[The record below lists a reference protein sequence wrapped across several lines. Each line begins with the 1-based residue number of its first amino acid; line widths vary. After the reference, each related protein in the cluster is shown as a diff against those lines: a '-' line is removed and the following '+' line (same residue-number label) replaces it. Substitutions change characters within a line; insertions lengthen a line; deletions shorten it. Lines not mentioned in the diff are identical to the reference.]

1 MKIMK
6 VVFKDNIKSYLL
18 VFLLSVLAGLSV
30 VICLILPNN
39 NLWSFSY
46 WSSSTYGF
54 WMFTTS
60 LIVLLSEKR
69 KTAIINASM
78 YVFMIFLITTMYQS
92 IKMYFNSYTSFDS
105 LMEIPINSINGWLLY
120 SIIPAIICGALG
132 AILYS
137 GREDK
142 IYSKILCVMPA
153 IFILIETTILFI
165 SVFTKQMKLFSAI
178 TDLISLILYI
188 IFLMRCVFNKNIK
201 TEGI

>member
-1 MKIMK
+1 MK

-18 VFLLSVLAGLSV
+18 VILLSILAGLSV
-30 VICLILPNN
+30 VLCLTLPNN

-69 KTAIINASM
+69 KTAIINASI
-78 YVFMIFLITTMYQS
+78 YVFMIFLITTIYQS
-92 IKMYFNSYTSFDS
+92 IKMYFYSYTPFDS

-120 SIIPAIICGALG
+120 SIIPAVICGVLG

-142 IYSKILCVMPA
+142 IYGKILCIILA
-153 IFILIETTILFI
+153 IFILIETIILFI
-165 SVFTKQMKLFSAI
+165 SVFTKQMKLFSSI

-188 IFLMRCVFNKNIK
+188 IFLIRFVFNKNIK
-201 TEGI
+201 TGDI

>member
-1 MKIMK
+1 MK

-18 VFLLSVLAGLSV
+18 VILLSILAGLSV
-30 VICLILPNN
+30 VLCLTLPSN

-69 KTAIINASM
+69 KTAIINASI
-78 YVFMIFLITTMYQS
+78 YVFMIFLITTIYQS
-92 IKMYFNSYTSFDS
+92 IKMYFYSYTPFDS

-120 SIIPAIICGALG
+120 SIIPAVICGVLG

-142 IYSKILCVMPA
+142 IYGKILCIILA
-153 IFILIETTILFI
+153 IFILIETIILFI
-165 SVFTKQMKLFSAI
+165 SVFTKQMKLFSSI

-188 IFLMRCVFNKNIK
+188 IFLIRFVFNKNIK
-201 TEGI
+201 AGDI

>member
-1 MKIMK
+1 MK
-6 VVFKDNIKSYLL
+6 VVFKNNIKSYLL
-18 VFLLSVLAGLSV
+18 VFLLSVLAGLSL
-30 VICLILPNN
+30 IMCLMLPNN
-39 NLWSFSY
+39 SLWSFSY

-69 KTAIINASM
+69 KTAIINTSM
-78 YVFMIFLITTMYQS
+78 YVFMIFLITTIYQS
-92 IKMYFNSYTSFDS
+92 IKMYFNSYTPFDS

-120 SIIPAIICGALG
+120 SIIPAVICGALG

-137 GREDK
+137 GRKNK

-201 TEGI
+201 KEDI

>member
-1 MKIMK
+1 MK

-78 YVFMIFLITTMYQS
+78 YVFMIFLITTIYQS
-92 IKMYFNSYTSFDS
+92 IKMYFNSYTLFDS

-120 SIIPAIICGALG
+120 SIIPVVICGALG

-137 GREDK
+137 GRKDK
-142 IYSKILCVMPA
+142 IYSKILCIMPA

-201 TEGI
+201 KEDI

>member
-1 MKIMK
+1 MK

-18 VFLLSVLAGLSV
+18 VFLLSVLAGLSL
-30 VICLILPNN
+30 IMCLMLPNN
-39 NLWSFSY
+39 NLWSFYY

-69 KTAIINASM
+69 KTAIINSSM
-78 YVFMIFLITTMYQS
+78 YVFMIFLITTIYQS
-92 IKMYFNSYTSFDS
+92 IKMYFFSYTPFDS

-120 SIIPAIICGALG
+120 SIIPAVICGVLG

-137 GREDK
+137 GRKDK

-165 SVFTKQMKLFSAI
+165 SVFTKQMKLFSAT

-201 TEGI
+201 KEDI

>member
-30 VICLILPNN
+30 VLCLTLPNN

-69 KTAIINASM
+69 KTAIINASI
-78 YVFMIFLITTMYQS
+78 YVFMIFLITTIYQS
-92 IKMYFNSYTSFDS
+92 IKMYFYSYTPFDS

-120 SIIPAIICGALG
+120 SIIPAVICGVLG

-142 IYSKILCVMPA
+142 IYGKILCIMPA
-153 IFILIETTILFI
+153 IFILIETIILFI
-165 SVFTKQMKLFSAI
+165 SVFTKQMKLFSSI

-188 IFLMRCVFNKNIK
+188 IFLIRFVFNKNIK
-201 TEGI
+201 TGDI

>member
-1 MKIMK
+1 MK

-18 VFLLSVLAGLSV
+18 VILLSVLAGLSV
-30 VICLILPNN
+30 VLCLMLPNN

-46 WSSSTYGF
+46 WGSSTYGF

-69 KTAIINASM
+69 KTAIINASI
-78 YVFMIFLITTMYQS
+78 YVFMIFLITTIYQS
-92 IKMYFNSYTSFDS
+92 IKMYFYSYTPFDS

-120 SIIPAIICGALG
+120 SIIPAVICGVLG

-137 GREDK
+137 GRKDK
-142 IYSKILCVMPA
+142 IYSKVLCVMPA
-153 IFILIETTILFI
+153 IFILIETIILFI

-188 IFLMRCVFNKNIK
+188 IFLMRCVFNKNVK
-201 TEGI
+201 TEDI

>member
-6 VVFKDNIKSYLL
+6 VVFKDNIKSYSL
-18 VFLLSVLAGLSV
+18 VFLLSVLAGLFV
-30 VICLILPNN
+30 VICLMLPNN

-69 KTAIINASM
+69 KTAIINTSM
-78 YVFMIFLITTMYQS
+78 YVFMIFLITTIYQS
-92 IKMYFNSYTSFDS
+92 IKMYFNLYTPFDS
-105 LMEIPINSINGWLLY
+105 LMEIPINSITGWLLY
-120 SIIPAIICGALG
+120 SIIPAVICGVLG

-137 GREDK
+137 GRKD
-142 IYSKILCVMPA
+142 KILCVMPA
-153 IFILIETTILFI
+153 IFILIETIILFI

-188 IFLMRCVFNKNIK
+188 IFLIRCVFNKNVK
-201 TEGI
+201 TEDI

>member
-1 MKIMK
+1 MK

-78 YVFMIFLITTMYQS
+78 YVFMIFLITTIYQS
-92 IKMYFNSYTSFDS
+92 IKMYFNSYTLFDS

-120 SIIPAIICGALG
+120 SIIPVVICGALG

-137 GREDK
+137 GRKDK
-142 IYSKILCVMPA
+142 IYSKILCIMPA

-188 IFLMRCVFNKNIK
+188 LFLIKFVFNKNIK
-201 TEGI
+201 MEDI

>member
-1 MKIMK
+1 MK

-18 VFLLSVLAGLSV
+18 VFLLSLLAGLSV
-30 VICLILPNN
+30 VLCLTLPNN

-60 LIVLLSEKR
+60 LIVLLSEKG
-69 KTAIINASM
+69 KTAIINASI
-78 YVFMIFLITTMYQS
+78 YVFMIFLITTIYQS
-92 IKMYFNSYTSFDS
+92 IKMYFYSYTPFDS

-120 SIIPAIICGALG
+120 SIIPAVICGTLG

-137 GREDK
+137 GRRDK
-142 IYSKILCVMPA
+142 IYGKILCIMPA
-153 IFILIETTILFI
+153 IFILIETIILFI
-165 SVFTKQMKLFSAI
+165 SVFTKQIKLFSAI

-188 IFLMRCVFNKNIK
+188 IFLIRFVFNKNIK
-201 TEGI
+201 TEDI

>member
-1 MKIMK
+1 MK
-6 VVFKDNIKSYLL
+6 VFFKDSIKSYLL

-30 VICLILPNN
+30 VICLMLPNN

-54 WMFTTS
+54 WICTIS

-69 KTAIINASM
+69 KTAVINTSM
-78 YVFMIFLITTMYQS
+78 YVFMIFLITTIYQL
-92 IKMYFNSYTSFDS
+92 IKMHFNSYTPFDS

-120 SIIPAIICGALG
+120 SIIPAVICGALG

-142 IYSKILCVMPA
+142 IYGKILCIMPA
-153 IFILIETTILFI
+153 IFILIETIILFI

-178 TDLISLILYI
+178 TDLICLILYI
-188 IFLMRCVFNKNIK
+188 LFLIRFVFNKNIK
-201 TEGI
+201 TGDI

>member
-1 MKIMK
+1 MK

-18 VFLLSVLAGLSV
+18 VFLLSLLAGLSV
-30 VICLILPNN
+30 VLCLMLPNN

-69 KTAIINASM
+69 KTAIINASI
-78 YVFMIFLITTMYQS
+78 YVFMIFLITTIYQS
-92 IKMYFNSYTSFDS
+92 IKMYFYSYTPFDS

-120 SIIPAIICGALG
+120 SIIPAVICGVLG

-142 IYSKILCVMPA
+142 IYGKILCIIPA
-153 IFILIETTILFI
+153 IFILIETIILFI
-165 SVFTKQMKLFSAI
+165 SVFTKQMKLFSSI

-188 IFLMRCVFNKNIK
+188 IFLIRFVFNKNIK
-201 TEGI
+201 TGDI

>member
-1 MKIMK
+1 MK

-18 VFLLSVLAGLSV
+18 VILLSILAGLSV
-30 VICLILPNN
+30 VLCLTLPNN

-69 KTAIINASM
+69 KTAIINASI
-78 YVFMIFLITTMYQS
+78 YVFMIFLITTIYQS
-92 IKMYFNSYTSFDS
+92 IKMYFYSYTPFDS

-120 SIIPAIICGALG
+120 SIIPAVICGVLG

-142 IYSKILCVMPA
+142 IYGKILCIIPA
-153 IFILIETTILFI
+153 IFILIETIILFI
-165 SVFTKQMKLFSAI
+165 SVFTKQMKLFSSI

-188 IFLMRCVFNKNIK
+188 IFLIRFVFNKNIK
-201 TEGI
+201 TGDI

>member
-1 MKIMK
+1 MK

-18 VFLLSVLAGLSV
+18 VFLLSVLAGLSL
-30 VICLILPNN
+30 IMCLMLPNN
-39 NLWSFSY
+39 SLWSFSY

-69 KTAIINASM
+69 KTAIINTSM
-78 YVFMIFLITTMYQS
+78 YVFMIFLITTIYQS
-92 IKMYFNSYTSFDS
+92 IKMYFNSYTPFDS

-120 SIIPAIICGALG
+120 SIIPAVICGALG

-142 IYSKILCVMPA
+142 ILCIMPA

-201 TEGI
+201 KEDI

>member
-1 MKIMK
+1 MK

-30 VICLILPNN
+30 VICLMLPNN

-54 WMFTTS
+54 WIGTIS

-69 KTAIINASM
+69 KTAVINTSM
-78 YVFMIFLITTMYQS
+78 YVFMIFLITTIYQL
-92 IKMYFNSYTSFDS
+92 IKMHFNSYTPFDS

-120 SIIPAIICGALG
+120 SIIPAVICGALG
-132 AILYS
+132 ARLYS
-137 GREDK
+137 GRKDK
-142 IYSKILCVMPA
+142 IYSKILCIMPA
-153 IFILIETTILFI
+153 IFILIETIILFI

-178 TDLISLILYI
+178 TDLICLILYI
-188 IFLMRCVFNKNIK
+188 LFLIRFVFNKNIK
-201 TEGI
+201 TGDI

>member
-1 MKIMK
+1 MK

-18 VFLLSVLAGLSV
+18 VILLSILAGLSV
-30 VICLILPNN
+30 VLCLTLPSN

-69 KTAIINASM
+69 KTAIINASI
-78 YVFMIFLITTMYQS
+78 YVFMIFLITTIYQS
-92 IKMYFNSYTSFDS
+92 IKMYFYSYTPFDS

-120 SIIPAIICGALG
+120 SIIPAVICGVLG

-142 IYSKILCVMPA
+142 IYGKILCIILA
-153 IFILIETTILFI
+153 IFILIETIILFI
-165 SVFTKQMKLFSAI
+165 SVFTKQMKLFSSI

-188 IFLMRCVFNKNIK
+188 IFLIRFVFNKNIK
-201 TEGI
+201 TGDI

>member
-1 MKIMK
+1 MK

-18 VFLLSVLAGLSV
+18 VILLSILAGLSV
-30 VICLILPNN
+30 VLCLTLPNN

-69 KTAIINASM
+69 KTAIINASI
-78 YVFMIFLITTMYQS
+78 YVFMIFLITTIYQS
-92 IKMYFNSYTSFDS
+92 IKMYFNSYTPFDS

-120 SIIPAIICGALG
+120 SIIPAVICGVLG

-142 IYSKILCVMPA
+142 IYGKILCIILA
-153 IFILIETTILFI
+153 IFILIETIILFI
-165 SVFTKQMKLFSAI
+165 SVFTKQMKLFSSI

-188 IFLMRCVFNKNIK
+188 IFLIRFVFNKNIK
-201 TEGI
+201 TGDI

>member
-1 MKIMK
+1 MK

-18 VFLLSVLAGLSV
+18 VILLSVLAGLSV
-30 VICLILPNN
+30 VLCLTLPNN

-60 LIVLLSEKR
+60 IIILLSEKR
-69 KTAIINASM
+69 KTAIINASI
-78 YVFMIFLITTMYQS
+78 YVFMIFLITTIYQS
-92 IKMYFNSYTSFDS
+92 IKMYFYSYTPFDS

-120 SIIPAIICGALG
+120 SIIPAVICGVLG

-142 IYSKILCVMPA
+142 IYGKILCIIPA
-153 IFILIETTILFI
+153 IFILIETIILFI
-165 SVFTKQMKLFSAI
+165 SVFTKQMKLFSSI

-188 IFLMRCVFNKNIK
+188 IFLIRFVFNKNIK
-201 TEGI
+201 TEDI

>member
-1 MKIMK
+1 MK

-18 VFLLSVLAGLSV
+18 VILLSILAGLSV
-30 VICLILPNN
+30 VLCLTLPNN

-69 KTAIINASM
+69 KTAIINASI
-78 YVFMIFLITTMYQS
+78 YVFMIFLITTIYQS
-92 IKMYFNSYTSFDS
+92 IKMYFFSYTPFDS

-120 SIIPAIICGALG
+120 SVIPAVICGFLG

-142 IYSKILCVMPA
+142 IYGKILCIMPA
-153 IFILIETTILFI
+153 IFILIETIILFI
-165 SVFTKQMKLFSAI
+165 SVFTKQMKLFSSI

-188 IFLMRCVFNKNIK
+188 IFLIRFVFNKNIK
-201 TEGI
+201 TGDI

>member
-1 MKIMK
+1 MK
-6 VVFKDNIKSYLL
+6 VFFKDNIKSYLL
-18 VFLLSVLAGLSV
+18 VILLSVLAGLSV
-30 VICLILPNN
+30 VLCLMLPNN

-69 KTAIINASM
+69 KTAIINASI
-78 YVFMIFLITTMYQS
+78 YVFMIFLITTIYQL
-92 IKMYFNSYTSFDS
+92 IKIHFNSYTPFDS

-120 SIIPAIICGALG
+120 SIIPAVICGALG

-142 IYSKILCVMPA
+142 IYGKILCIMPA
-153 IFILIETTILFI
+153 IFILIETIILFI
-165 SVFTKQMKLFSAI
+165 SVFTKQMKLFSSI

-188 IFLMRCVFNKNIK
+188 IFLIRFVFNKNIK
-201 TEGI
+201 TEDI